1 MWSKMAFFFPTRIF
15 LKLNRILRLPELY
28 CLKTDEQGL
37 KPEDVLALRP
47 QMKPYP
53 GPHQYCSAIINKV
66 RDDQPVKGWLPWPL
80 PVLSLYCS
88 QMYPV
93 SAYCL

>member
-1 MWSKMAFFFPTRIF
+1 MEFFPRIF
-15 LKLNRILRLPELY
+15 FLINRTLRLPEFS
-28 CLKTDEQGL
+28 CLKTDEHSL

-47 QMKPYP
+47 QIKPIL